1 MDKQTNP
8 KPLDEEKKIT
18 DSESSENLNQKAE
31 IDTMEAETEVVEEV
45 KETETLSTSE
55 ETPQPEQDNAQSIE
69 ELDQLEKEYSE
80 KEFEDMA
87 KL

>member
-55 ETPQPEQDNAQSIE
+55 ETVSNQKEQFLLMNSLILQITLWE
-69 ELDQLEKEYSE
+69 TMLK
-80 KEFEDMA
+80 F
-87 KL
+87 